1 MTPVQELDS
10 LNCPLRGLFLIEAAA
25 GTGKTYNI
33 QNLVVRAVLERDIP
47 IEKLLVVT
55 YTRAAAAELAGR
67 IRQVL
72 SGTLAALEKRL
83 PPESGREAQLVARAL
98 ETLTSEECRKRL
110 RTALFDFDAATVTTI
125 HGFCQKVL
133 RENAFESGILFSR
146 ELDNDCAELLEKL
159 ADDLYRRE
167 FYPDDDARHSAL
179 RQALLRQAGYTA
191 ERLAELA
198 LRRIARPDL
207 VIRSNAEAGTDPAAD
222 LEELAEGFGELRREE
237 LPECLANFPYL
248 FNKPFSG
255 KDFDRFIAAYEKFRA
270 DGVPTGE
277 FLQLLAAFTPEALT
291 EALCARK
298 KSGAPSQFAALEQ
311 RQEALAG
318 ILEQPESQR
327 IFRLAELAPR
337 FGDTVLLAAVE
348 ELLAAYDRAKQQ
360 ANLQTFDDMIRDV
373 HRALMEPESRL
384 QRSLQ
389 QQYPLGIV
397 DEFQDTDP
405 IQYAIFKKIFID
417 PAEPGGAAPAATL
430 FLVGDPRQAIYG
442 FRGGDIDTYNRAA
455 DDVFRYGGAK
465 YTLTRNFRSAAGMIE
480 AVNLL
485 FSRHASPFASERI
498 TLPEISAPAK
508 PELGNRPESAL
519 LVAGREDR
527 RPLRITDLPDSDGDA
542 CLAAAV
548 EIANALLCDDTLHIP
563 PRGDTPERRLRPG
576 DIAILVKKWSE
587 AYALKPLLAARMIPS
602 VFSNSE
608 SVYRSDEAREL
619 LTVLAAI
626 AAPER
631 SGEVLAALATG
642 LGGCGLAELLRLGS
656 EEGSN
661 ELAEHQT
668 AFARLRREWR
678 PETFI
683 VMFSGLLKYFDIPAR
698 FARQEGGE
706 RKLANLHQLGDLLQ
720 QESSRRKLSINA
732 LLNFLSDA
740 VEGRIDDSSDEVKQ
754 ILESD
759 RDSVKITT
767 VHSSKGLE
775 YPVVILPSLFRFA
788 TGSRS
793 PGGNFH
799 EDGHLV
805 YELHAAGS
813 MNEREHDEA
822 TMENLR
828 LAYVALTR
836 AKYRCHVLWGKDGA
850 SSYCNSPLDWLVKF
864 REATPE
870 EAAHPTRFL
879 KMRKDAPRLLPV
891 ELEEKKLPV
900 STQVYRPE
908 LDRSRQLAPW
918 EWNHRVL
925 RDHYR
930 IASFSSLSPA
940 ASGRLDPAD
949 DGADHD
955 DSQPEEQLPALPE
968 TAPEKNPA
976 LALPGGKA
984 FGNAVHEILEEL
996 DFTAPIDALRELAAR
1011 KLRFYGLLSGD
1022 GSGADR
1028 ERLDAV
1034 AAMVERTRR
1043 APLHD
1048 AQGDGF
1054 TLSQIG
1060 RADRLSE
1067 LRFLFGFGQKFRTG
1081 EIAELLGDYA
1091 EREFRFTDW
1100 PEWNTP
1106 VDGGFLNGFID
1117 LVFRR
1122 RTASGDRYC
1131 LVDWKTNRLDGEP
1144 ANFTPARLPAAMSHS
1159 YYFLQYLFYTVALV
1173 KFLRRTFG
1181 KFDAEDYRDRFGGV
1195 YYLFLRGIR
1204 AGQSPN
1210 GDGVFFTRPDFELV
1224 TALEA
1229 LISPEE
1235 P

>member
-55 YTRAAAAELAGR
+55 YTRAAAAELANR

-72 SGTLAALEKRL
+72 SGTLTALEKRL
-83 PPESGREAQLVARAL
+83 PAESGREAQLVARAL
-98 ETLTSEECRKRL
+98 GMLTFEECRKRL

-146 ELDNDCAELLEKL
+146 ELDNDCTELLENL

-167 FYPDDDARHSAL
+167 FYPDDDARHRGL

-191 ERLAELA
+191 KRLVELA
-198 LRRIARPDL
+198 QRRIARPDL
-207 VIRSNAEAGTDPAAD
+207 VIRSAAEPGIDPAAT
-222 LEELAEGFGELRREE
+222 LEELAENFGELRREE
-237 LPECLANFPYL
+237 LPKCLADFPYL

-277 FLQLLAAFTPEALT
+277 FLQLLAAFTPEAIAA
-291 EALCARK
+291 ALSARRK
-298 KSGAPSQFAALEQ
+298 PGAPSQFATPEQ
-311 RQEALAG
+311 RRQTFERM
-318 ILEQPESQR
+318 LELPELQR
-327 IFRLAELAPR
+327 IFRIAELTPR
-337 FGDTVLLAAVE
+337 FGDTVLLAAAD
-348 ELLAAYDRAKQQ
+348 ELIAAYDRAKQQ

-373 HRALMEPESRL
+373 HRALTEPESRL
-384 QRSLQ
+384 QQSLQ

-417 PAEPGGAAPAATL
+417 PASSGGTAPAATL

-455 DDVFRYGGAK
+455 DDVFRYGGTK

-519 LVAGREDR
+519 LIAGQEDD
-527 RPLRITDLPDSDGDA
+527 RPLRITDLPDADGDA

-548 EIANALLCDDTLHIP
+548 EITNALLCDDTLRIP
-563 PRGDTPERRLRPG
+563 PRGDTPGRRLRPG

-608 SVYRSDEAREL
+608 SVYCSDEAREL
-619 LTVLAAI
+619 LTVLAAV

-642 LGGCGLAELLRLGS
+642 LGGRGLAELLRLGS
-656 EEGSN
+656 EEGSG

-668 AFARLRREWR
+668 ALARLRREWR

-683 VMFSGLLKYFDIPAR
+683 VMFSGLLRYFDIPAR

-706 RKLANLHQLGDLLQ
+706 RKLANLYQLGDLLQ

-740 VEGRIDDSSDEVKQ
+740 VEGRIDDSSDEAKQ

-788 TGSRS
+788 TGSHS
-793 PGGNFH
+793 SGGNFH

-805 YELHAAGS
+805 YELHAGS

-822 TMENLR
+822 VMENLR

-850 SSYCNSPLDWLVKF
+850 GSCCNSPLDWLVKF
-864 REATPE
+864 RGATPE
-870 EAAHPTRFL
+870 EAAHPTRYL
-879 KMRKDAPRLLPV
+879 KMRKDAPRQLPA
-891 ELEEKKLPV
+891 ELREQALPV

-908 LDRSRQLAPW
+908 LDCNRQLAPW
-918 EWNHRVL
+918 EWEPRVL

-955 DSQPEEQLPALPE
+955 DSQPEEQLSLLPE
-968 TAPEKNPA
+968 IMQEANPA
-976 LALPGGKA
+976 FTLPGGKA

-996 DFTAPIDALRELAAR
+996 DFTAPSDTLRELAVR
-1011 KLRFYGLLSGD
+1011 KLRFYGLLAGD
-1022 GSGADR
+1022 GSDADR

-1034 AAMVERTRR
+1034 AAMIERTRR
-1043 APLHD
+1043 APLRD
-1048 AQGDGF
+1048 AQGDVF
-1054 TLSQIG
+1054 SLSQIE
-1060 RADRLSE
+1060 RSDRLSE
-1067 LRFLFGFGQKFRTG
+1067 LRFLFGFGRKFRTG
-1081 EIAELLGDYA
+1081 EIAELLGAYA

-1204 AGQSPN
+1204 AGQPPN

-1224 TALEA
+1224 TALET

-1235 P
+1235 S

>member
-1 MTPVQELDS
+1 MS
-10 LNCPLRGLFLIEAAA
+10 FR
-25 GTGKTYNI
+25 
-33 QNLVVRAVLERDIP
+33 IP
-47 IEKLLVVT
+47 
-55 YTRAAAAELAGR
+55 TRSSMR
-67 IRQVL
+67 SSKRYSSIR
-72 SGTLAALEKRL
+72 
-83 PPESGREAQLVARAL
+83 P
-98 ETLTSEECRKRL
+98 
-110 RTALFDFDAATVTTI
+110 
-125 HGFCQKVL
+125 
-133 RENAFESGILFSR
+133 N
-146 ELDNDCAELLEKL
+146 
-159 ADDLYRRE
+159 
-167 FYPDDDARHSAL
+167 
-179 RQALLRQAGYTA
+179 
-191 ERLAELA
+191 
-198 LRRIARPDL
+198 
-207 VIRSNAEAGTDPAAD
+207 PAA
-222 LEELAEGFGELRREE
+222 R
-237 LPECLANFPYL
+237 C
-248 FNKPFSG
+248 
-255 KDFDRFIAAYEKFRA
+255 
-270 DGVPTGE
+270 
-277 FLQLLAAFTPEALT
+277 
-291 EALCARK
+291 
-298 KSGAPSQFAALEQ
+298 
-311 RQEALAG
+311 
-318 ILEQPESQR
+318 
-327 IFRLAELAPR
+327 
-337 FGDTVLLAAVE
+337 
-348 ELLAAYDRAKQQ
+348 
-360 ANLQTFDDMIRDV
+360 
-373 HRALMEPESRL
+373 
-384 QRSLQ
+384 
-389 QQYPLGIV
+389 
-397 DEFQDTDP
+397 
-405 IQYAIFKKIFID
+405 
-417 PAEPGGAAPAATL
+417 PAATL

-775 YPVVILPSLFRFA
+775 YPVVILPSLFHFA

-891 ELEEKKLPV
+891 ELEEKTLPV

-955 DSQPEEQLPALPE
+955 DSQPEEQLPALSE

-996 DFTAPIDALRELAAR
+996 DFTAPFDTLRELAAR
-1011 KLRFYGLLSGD
+1011 KLRFYGLLAGD

-1067 LRFLFGFGQKFRTG
+1067 LRFLFGFGQKFRHRRDRGTARRLCG
-1081 EIAELLGDYA
+1081 AGVPLHRLAGVEHPGGRRLPERLYRSGFPPPHRLRRPLLPRRLENQPA
-1091 EREFRFTDW
+1091 
-1100 PEWNTP
+1100 
-1106 VDGGFLNGFID
+1106 
-1117 LVFRR
+1117 RR
-1122 RTASGDRYC
+1122 RTGQLHARPAPGGD
-1131 LVDWKTNRLDGEP
+1131 EP
-1144 ANFTPARLPAAMSHS
+1144 QLLLPAIPLL
-1159 YYFLQYLFYTVALV
+1159 Y
-1173 KFLRRTFG
+1173 G
-1181 KFDAEDYRDRFGGV
+1181 
-1195 YYLFLRGIR
+1195 R
-1204 AGQSPN
+1204 AGQIPAPHLREVRC
-1210 GDGVFFTRPDFELV
+1210 GGLPRPLRRRLLSFPARHPGRTVSQRRRRILHP
-1224 TALEA
+1224 ARF
-1229 LISPEE
+1229 
-1235 P
+1235 